1 MRGANIEMTLPVMIR
16 LAIPLLLVLA
26 SATFFFRALLL
37 LVVATVF
44 LAILAFLVRAVGG
57 RKPGATGSDDR
68 SDTGGKRFVEGRAK
82 IVDESDESSG

>member
-1 MRGANIEMTLPVMIR
+1 MTLPVMIR
-16 LAIPLLLVLA
+16 LAIPLLLALA

-44 LAILAFLVRAVGG
+44 LAVLAFLVRMVGG
-57 RKPGATGSDDR
+57 TKTGATGSESR
-68 SDTGGKRFVEGRAK
+68 TDTSGKRYVEGRAK